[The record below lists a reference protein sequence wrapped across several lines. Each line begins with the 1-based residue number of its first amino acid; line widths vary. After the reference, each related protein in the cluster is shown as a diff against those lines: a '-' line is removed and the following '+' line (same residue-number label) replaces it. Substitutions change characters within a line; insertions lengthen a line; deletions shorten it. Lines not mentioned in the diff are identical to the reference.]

1 MAKRKISEC
10 CDLFTGFPLSSRD
23 FAEAGDSAVV
33 QLRDVSKEH
42 FKLAEL
48 KRTDMAISN
57 PDKFLQKG
65 DVLFKARG
73 QFLEAYPL
81 GHQPTRTIVTN
92 GFIVL
97 RPSLEVLPRYLAWVL
112 NNMNFDRVAQQTHV
126 IRSVSIRDLRDLEV
140 PLPDV
145 AAQQKTIEVSDEIA
159 AGKQLAVEYFYAAE
173 EYLRGSVFNQ

>member
-1 MAKRKISEC
+1 MAKRKISEF

-42 FKLAEL
+42 FKLAGL
-48 KRTDMAISN
+48 KRTDMPISN
-57 PDKFLQKG
+57 PEKFIRQG

-81 GHQPTRTIVTN
+81 GHQPEHTIVTN

-112 NNMNFDRVAQQTHV
+112 NNMNFDRVTQQTHV
-126 IRSVSIRDLRDLEV
+126 IRSVSNRDLRDLEV

-145 AAQQKTIEVSDEIA
+145 AAQQKTIEVCDEIA
-159 AGKQLAVEYFYAAE
+159 AGKQLAVAYFDAAE
-173 EYLRGSVFNQ
+173 DYLRGSVFNQ